1 MSSSPFSAAALRG
14 AVDLSGLKNRPAPG
28 STPPPASPAGA
39 DTAGGTPGVAVR
51 QVTDATF
58 QQAVEST
65 TSVAAV
71 FVLFSSTIKE
81 SVDFIDDV
89 VSAASRSQGRLQV
102 LVADINSNLQIR
114 QAFQV
119 QSVPVVLGLVNARPV
134 PLFGGIYPVEEI
146 AGVFDQLVQL
156 ADQQGVTGRVGPAEP
171 TTDDGATE
179 AEPTSPHH
187 DAAYAAIEAG
197 DLAGAKAAYEAALA
211 ENPQDE
217 DARLGLGQVALI
229 ERTSGADLQ
238 AARTAAAERPDDIDA
253 QLLVSD
259 FDVLGGHIED
269 AFTRLVDLVRATSGA
284 ERDRVREHLIGLFD
298 VVGNAD
304 ERVKRGRTALMS
316 ALF

>member
-1 MSSSPFSAAALRG
+1 MSSSPFTAASLRG

-28 STPPPASPAGA
+28 GPTAANPSTASTAPAGQ
-39 DTAGGTPGVAVR
+39 TPAIQ

-71 FVLFSSTIKE
+71 LVLFSSSIQE

-102 LVADINSNLQIR
+102 IAADINSNVAIR

-134 PLFGGIYPVEEI
+134 PLFGGVYPVEEI

-156 ADQQGVTGRVGPAEP
+156 ADQQGVTGRVASAKSTP
-171 TTDDGATE
+171 DDGPV
-179 AEPTSPHH
+179 AEEPVSLHH
-187 DAAYAAIEAG
+187 DAAYSAIEAG
-197 DLAGAKAAYEAALA
+197 DYAGAAAAYEAALA
-211 ENPQDE
+211 EDPHDE
-217 DARLGLGQVALI
+217 DARLGLGQVRLM
-229 ERTSGADLQ
+229 ERTSGVDLH
-238 AARTAAAERPDDIDA
+238 AARMAAAERPEDIDA
-253 QLLVSD
+253 QLIASD
-259 FDVLGGHIED
+259 LDVLGGHIED
-269 AFTRLVDLVRATSGA
+269 AFSRLVDLVRSTSGA
-284 ERDRVREHLIGLFD
+284 DRDRVREHLISLFD

>member
-1 MSSSPFSAAALRG
+1 M
-14 AVDLSGLKNRPAPG
+14 DLSGLKNRPAPG
-28 STPPPASPAGA
+28 SVPQAAPAPGRAPGEAGPPVP
-39 DTAGGTPGVAVR
+39 VQ

-71 FVLFSSTIKE
+71 LVLFSSTIQE

-89 VSAASRSQGRLQV
+89 ASAAARSQGRLQV

-119 QSVPVVLGLVNARPV
+119 QSVPMVLGLVNARPV
-134 PLFGGIYPVEEI
+134 PLFGGVYPVEEI

-156 ADQQGVTGRVGPAEP
+156 ADQQGVTGRVAASQPAQDEDRP
-171 TTDDGATE
+171 E
-179 AEPTSPHH
+179 EEPTSPHH

-197 DLAGAKAAYEAALA
+197 DFAGAKAAYEAALA

-217 DARLGLGQVALI
+217 DARLGLGQVGLI
-229 ERTSGADLQ
+229 ERTSGSDLQ
-238 AARTAAAERPDDIDA
+238 AARTAAAERPEDIDA

-269 AFTRLVDLVRATSGA
+269 AFTRLVDLVRSTSGA
-284 ERDRVREHLIGLFD
+284 DRDRVREHLIGLFD

-304 ERVKRGRTALMS
+304 ERVRRGRTALMS